1 MKNLFLFILFSIFIG
16 FAAQAHPASKVVV
29 SYKDGKLSIE
39 AKHKVKDAADH
50 YIKEVVVYVNGKEY
64 KTLTFTKQA
73 SLEMEKIVID
83 FPEFKEGDVV
93 EVKTTCNKFGTKTGK
108 LTIKKK

>member
-1 MKNLFLFILFSIFIG
+1 MKKLFLFILFSIFIG

-29 SYKDGKLSIE
+29 GYKDGKLAIE
-39 AKHKVKDAADH
+39 AKHKVKNASEH
-50 YIKEVVVYVNGKEY
+50 YIKEIVVMVNGKEY
-64 KTLTFTKQA
+64 KTLTFTKQN
-73 SLEMEKIVID
+73 SLDKEMIVLD

-93 EVKTTCNKFGTKTGK
+93 EVKTTCNKFGSKTGK